1 MKVSESGYTK
11 DELLDIVDKYSSPS
25 SPEDGILLKKRETAC
40 MCTMRKEMNILT
52 SSAASQ

>member
-11 DELLDIVDKYSSPS
+11 DELLDIVDKYLAS